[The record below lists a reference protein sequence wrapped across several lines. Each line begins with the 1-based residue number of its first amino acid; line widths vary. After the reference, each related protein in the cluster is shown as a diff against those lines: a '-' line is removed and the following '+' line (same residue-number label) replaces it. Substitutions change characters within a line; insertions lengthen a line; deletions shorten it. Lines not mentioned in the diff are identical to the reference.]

1 MEMIG
6 RLAFLAGLV
15 ISVAAGWLALGTTGA
30 LVLLVLGL
38 VVGLL
43 NVSGKETGRFLV
55 ATIVLIVAGLA
66 LREAFGE
73 TVARILTAYISFTS
87 AAGLVVAIKE
97 VYSIQRD

>member
-6 RLAFLAGLV
+6 RISFLAGLV
-15 ISVAAGWLALGTTGA
+15 ISVAAGWLSIGTTGA

-38 VVGLL
+38 LVGLL
-43 NVSGKETGRFLV
+43 NVSGKESGRFLL
-55 ATIVLIVAGLA
+55 ATLVLIVAGLA

-87 AAGLVVAIKE
+87 AAGLVVALKE
-97 VYSIQRD
+97 VYSIERD